1 MPFDLLTLFEE
12 TKAALTRMK
21 ETKVPRKHLQSGF
34 FHCVPRMCPEQVT
47 GSTERMPLS
56 GMPSGY

>member
-12 TKAALTRMK
+12 TEAALTRWD
-21 ETKVPRKHLQSGF
+21 EGD
-34 FHCVPRMCPEQVT
+34 
-47 GSTERMPLS
+47 ERAAEAFAKMLLP